1 MVPQSG
7 TTAETLAKAGS
18 TRVTAPGHQEKT
30 EKEAMREAV
39 IVAAC
44 RTPVGKAPRGILK
57 DTRPEQMG
65 CAVLG
70 DLVKRA
76 SDLDPGLI
84 DDVIIG
90 CSFPEAAQGL
100 NLGRVLVMSMGWPDR
115 IPGMT
120 INRFCSSGLEAIA
133 VGAQRIMCGFVDV
146 VIAGGVESMSQIP
159 MGGGTML
166 PNPAL
171 VDTRPG
177 SFTGMGLTAENVAE
191 RYNIGRDEQDDF
203 GARSQQRAEAAIN
216 AGRFKSQIV
225 PLKVRTQK
233 EAPGGRFEYEEL
245 VFDTDEGMRPGT
257 TKESIAQLRPA
268 FKPEGTVTAGN
279 SSQMSDGAAG
289 VVLMSKEKASDLGL
303 PPLAT
308 FRYYA
313 VEGCEPEYMGVGP
326 TVAIPKVLKLAN
338 MTLDQIEL
346 IELNEAFAAQSIYCI
361 RELGINE
368 EITNVNGG
376 AIALGHPLG
385 CTGAKLTTQLI
396 YEMQE
401 RQLRWGLVSMC
412 IGFGMG
418 AAGILEIEQ

>member
-1 MVPQSG
+1 
-7 TTAETLAKAGS
+7 
-18 TRVTAPGHQEKT
+18 
-30 EKEAMREAV
+30 MREAV

-44 RTPVGKAPRGILK
+44 RTAVGKAPRGTLK
-57 DTRPEQMG
+57 DTRPEHMG

-70 DLVKRA
+70 DLLKRA
-76 SDLDPGLI
+76 SDLDPMLI

-100 NLGRVLVMSMGWPDR
+100 NLGRVLVVSKGWPDR
-115 IPGMT
+115 VPGMT
-120 INRFCSSGLEAIA
+120 VNRFCASGLEAI
-133 VGAQRIMCGFVDV
+133 VIGAQKIMCGFNDI
-146 VIAGGVESMSQIP
+146 VIAGGVESMSQVP
-159 MGGGTML
+159 MGGSMMY

-177 SFTGMGLTAENVAE
+177 TFIGVGLTAENVAE
-191 RYNIGRDEQDDF
+191 RYNISREEQDEF
-203 GARSQQRAEAAIN
+203 GARSQQRAEVALK
-216 AGRFKSQIV
+216 AGRFKTQIV
-225 PLKVRTQK
+225 PLKVKKQK
-233 EAPGGRFEYEEL
+233 ELPNGHFEFEE
-245 VFDTDEGMRPGT
+245 VIFDTDEGVRPGT
-257 TKESIAQLRPA
+257 TKQSISDILPA
-268 FKPEGTVTAGN
+268 FKHNGTVTAGN

-289 VVLMSKEKASDLGL
+289 VVLMSKKKAKSLGL
-303 PPLAT
+303 KPMAT

-326 TVAIPKVLKLAN
+326 SVAIPKVLKLAGMN
-338 MTLDQIEL
+338 LEQIEL
-346 IELNEAFAAQSIYCI
+346 IEINEAFAAQAVYCI
-361 RELGINE
+361 RKLKINE

-401 RQLRWGLVSMC
+401 RKLRWGLVTMC

-418 AAGILEIEQ
+418 AAAIFEIEDY

>member
-1 MVPQSG
+1 
-7 TTAETLAKAGS
+7 L
-18 TRVTAPGHQEKT
+18 
-30 EKEAMREAV
+30 
-39 IVAAC
+39 
-44 RTPVGKAPRGILK
+44 
-57 DTRPEQMG
+57 
-65 CAVLG
+65 
-70 DLVKRA
+70 KRA

-84 DDVIIG
+84 NDVIIG
-90 CSFPEAAQGL
+90 CSFPEASQGL

-133 VGAQRIMCGFVDV
+133 IGAQRIMCGFNDV

-171 VDTRPG
+171 VDMRPG

-191 RYNIGRDEQDDF
+191 RYNIGREEQDAF

-225 PLKVRTQK
+225 PLKVKTQK
-233 EAPGGRFEYEEL
+233 EAPGGRFEFEEL

-257 TKESIAQLRPA
+257 TEESISQLRPA
-268 FKPEGTVTAGN
+268 FKPDGTVTAGN

-289 VVLMSKEKASDLGL
+289 VVLMSKDKAKDLGL
-303 PPLAT
+303 RPLAT
-308 FRYYA
+308 FRYYS
-313 VEGCEPEYMGVGP
+313 VQGCEPEYMGVGP
-326 TVAIPKVLKLAN
+326 TVAIPKVLQLAN
-338 MTLDQIEL
+338 MTLDQMEL
-346 IELNEAFAAQSIYCI
+346 IELNEAFAAQAIYCI

-418 AAGILEIEQ
+418 AAGILEIEE